1 MGYTTSQ
8 GAYKLQVNGTIYASG
23 SIIGNI
29 TGNVTGTVTT
39 SSNVA
44 GGTAGQLVYQS
55 APGITGF
62 AGPGTSGQ
70 LLVSAGTGA
79 PTYTN
84 TASISVGYAANVLA
98 GAAGSIHYQTAA
110 NATGMLAIGTAGQF
124 LSVNAGATAPQ
135 WTTTSTAQIGYAAN
149 ILAGTTGQL
158 HYQSAANTTGFVG
171 PGTAN
176 QILVS
181 AGASAPV
188 YTNTGSIQ
196 VGYSANILAGTT
208 GQLVYQSAANT
219 TAFVGPGTAGQFLQS
234 AGAGAPTY
242 VSTGTMY
249 VQRAV
254 QADSAVGGAGSVAN
268 ALTISTG
275 LTGSPSSTYNGSAAI
290 TLTLNTASLM
300 ASSMNIYGGTTG
312 QLHYQSAANTT
323 GFVGPGTAGQLLVS
337 AGASAP
343 VYTNTTSIQVGYAAN
358 DLGGAAGSVRYQSGA
373 NASTFLS
380 IGTAGQFLTV
390 NAGATAPQWTT
401 TSTAQIGY
409 AANILAGTTG
419 QLVYQSAAN
428 TTGFVGP
435 GTAGQFLQ
443 SAGAGAPTYVG
454 TTTMY
459 VQRAVLADS
468 VTGSAGS
475 LANALTIG
483 AGLSGTSGT
492 YNGSAAVT
500 VSLNTASLMASSMNI
515 YGGTT
520 GQLHYQSAANTTAF
534 VGPGT
539 ANQILVSA
547 GASAPVYTNTGS
559 IQVGY
564 AANDLG
570 GAAGSVRYQSGANAS
585 TFLSIGTAGQI
596 LSVNAGAT
604 APQWTTTSTAQIG
617 YTANIL
623 GGAGGSIVYQTAANA
638 TGMLAI
644 GTNGYV
650 LTSNGS
656 APVWT
661 IASSVTSG
669 NATNAANIATV
680 IQTANANYFPT
691 FVSANNATSANMA
704 VFTTSS
710 FYINPS
716 TGATVHS
723 GSVLATGGLYSGATS
738 GATRALLSSN
748 GDLNSFYAAE
758 STARIQLG
766 RDVGVSGGAGLALG
780 GSSYAL
786 ISASDTAGAILY
798 FKLSASTGTAS
809 SSPNMT
815 LNSTGL
821 GIGTTGVGAP
831 LSFVDATGL
840 KIQLNANAA
849 NYYAI
854 EKQAAINGGDGMFK
868 YNAGQTSAGEHG
880 FYSGN
885 ALKLLIDASGN
896 AIHAQG
902 SNIVIRGSSTA
913 SSEGAQI
920 VLGYGNNTSSAIT
933 GQANYTWNIDVASGL
948 ANNNFRIF
956 RQNSA
961 GVTVIG
967 AEFTEATGGVQLIS
981 VGVGTTS
988 TGVTGELRATNE
1000 ITAYFGSDARLK
1012 ENVKLIDDPITL
1024 INQIRGV
1031 YFDWTD
1037 EHINRRGGEDGYFVR
1052 KHDIGV
1058 IAQEIEAVLPE
1069 IVATRDDGFKAV
1081 RYEKIVPLLI
1091 ESIKAQQK
1099 QITQLQTLVD
1109 QLVNK

>member
-1 MGYTTSQ
+1 
-8 GAYKLQVNGTIYASG
+8 
-23 SIIGNI
+23 
-29 TGNVTGTVTT
+29 
-39 SSNVA
+39 
-44 GGTAGQLVYQS
+44 
-55 APGITGF
+55 
-62 AGPGTSGQ
+62 
-70 LLVSAGTGA
+70 
-79 PTYTN
+79 
-84 TASISVGYAANVLA
+84 
-98 GAAGSIHYQTAA
+98 
-110 NATGMLAIGTAGQF
+110 
-124 LSVNAGATAPQ
+124 
-135 WTTTSTAQIGYAAN
+135 
-149 ILAGTTGQL
+149 
-158 HYQSAANTTGFVG
+158 
-171 PGTAN
+171 
-176 QILVS
+176 
-181 AGASAPV
+181 
-188 YTNTGSIQ
+188 
-196 VGYSANILAGTT
+196 
-208 GQLVYQSAANT
+208 
-219 TAFVGPGTAGQFLQS
+219 
-234 AGAGAPTY
+234 
-242 VSTGTMY
+242 
-249 VQRAV
+249 
-254 QADSAVGGAGSVAN
+254 
-268 ALTISTG
+268 
-275 LTGSPSSTYNGSAAI
+275 
-290 TLTLNTASLM
+290 
-300 ASSMNIYGGTTG
+300 
-312 QLHYQSAANTT
+312 
-323 GFVGPGTAGQLLVS
+323 
-337 AGASAP
+337 
-343 VYTNTTSIQVGYAAN
+343 
-358 DLGGAAGSVRYQSGA
+358 
-373 NASTFLS
+373 
-380 IGTAGQFLTV
+380 
-390 NAGATAPQWTT
+390 
-401 TSTAQIGY
+401 
-409 AANILAGTTG
+409 
-419 QLVYQSAAN
+419 
-428 TTGFVGP
+428 
-435 GTAGQFLQ
+435 
-443 SAGAGAPTYVG
+443 
-454 TTTMY
+454 MY

-564 AANDLG
+564 SANILAGTTGQLVYQSAANTTG
-570 GAAGSVRYQSGANAS
+570 FVGP
-585 TFLSIGTAGQI
+585 GTAGQ
-596 LSVNAGAT
+596 LLVSAGASAPVYTNT
-604 APQWTTTSTAQIG
+604 ASIFVNSARYADNLT
-617 YTANIL
+617 
-623 GGAGGSIVYQTAANA
+623 GGAGGSILYQSAANA
-638 TGMLAI
+638 TTSLAI

-738 GATRALLSSN
+738 GATRALLNSN
-748 GDLNSFYAAE
+748 GDLNSFFAAE

-798 FKLSASTGTAS
+798 FKLSASAGTAS
-809 SSPNMT
+809 TSPNMT

-854 EKQAAINGGDGMFK
+854 EKQAAINGGDSMFK

-902 SNIVIRGSSTA
+902 SNIVIRGSSGA
-913 SSEGAQI
+913 SAEGAQI
-920 VLGYGNNTSSAIT
+920 ILGYGNNTSSTIT

-961 GVTVIG
+961 GVTVVG

>member
-1 MGYTTSQ
+1 
-8 GAYKLQVNGTIYASG
+8 
-23 SIIGNI
+23 
-29 TGNVTGTVTT
+29 
-39 SSNVA
+39 
-44 GGTAGQLVYQS
+44 
-55 APGITGF
+55 
-62 AGPGTSGQ
+62 
-70 LLVSAGTGA
+70 
-79 PTYTN
+79 
-84 TASISVGYAANVLA
+84 
-98 GAAGSIHYQTAA
+98 
-110 NATGMLAIGTAGQF
+110 
-124 LSVNAGATAPQ
+124 
-135 WTTTSTAQIGYAAN
+135 
-149 ILAGTTGQL
+149 
-158 HYQSAANTTGFVG
+158 
-171 PGTAN
+171 
-176 QILVS
+176 
-181 AGASAPV
+181 
-188 YTNTGSIQ
+188 
-196 VGYSANILAGTT
+196 
-208 GQLVYQSAANT
+208 
-219 TAFVGPGTAGQFLQS
+219 
-234 AGAGAPTY
+234 
-242 VSTGTMY
+242 
-249 VQRAV
+249 
-254 QADSAVGGAGSVAN
+254 
-268 ALTISTG
+268 
-275 LTGSPSSTYNGSAAI
+275 
-290 TLTLNTASLM
+290 M

-312 QLHYQSAANTT
+312 QLNYQSAANTT

-337 AGASAP
+337 AGTSAP
-343 VYTNTTSIQVGYAAN
+343 VYTNTTSIQVGYSAN
-358 DLGGAAGSVRYQSGA
+358 DLGGAAGSVRYQSAA

-409 AANILAGTTG
+409 A
-419 QLVYQSAAN
+419 
-428 TTGFVGP
+428 
-435 GTAGQFLQ
+435 
-443 SAGAGAPTYVG
+443 
-454 TTTMY
+454 
-459 VQRAVLADS
+459 
-468 VTGSAGS
+468 
-475 LANALTIG
+475 
-483 AGLSGTSGT
+483 
-492 YNGSAAVT
+492 
-500 VSLNTASLMASSMNI
+500 
-515 YGGTT
+515 
-520 GQLHYQSAANTTAF
+520 
-534 VGPGT
+534 
-539 ANQILVSA
+539 
-547 GASAPVYTNTGS
+547 
-559 IQVGY
+559 
-564 AANDLG
+564 
-570 GAAGSVRYQSGANAS
+570 
-585 TFLSIGTAGQI
+585 
-596 LSVNAGAT
+596 
-604 APQWTTTSTAQIG
+604 
-617 YTANIL
+617 ANIL

-738 GATRALLSSN
+738 GATRALLNSN

-780 GSSYAL
+780 GSSYVL

-809 SSPNMT
+809 TSPNMT

-902 SNIVIRGSSTA
+902 SNIVIRGSSGA
-913 SSEGAQI
+913 SAEGAQI
-920 VLGYGNNTSSAIT
+920 VLGYGNNTSSTIT

-1099 QITQLQTLVD
+1099 QITQLQALVD